1 MKDVFIISNQNGL
14 FLGKQAQ
21 WLDENEPA
29 AVWRSPHRDV
39 ALNHL
44 IESNARDIE
53 QRMVLLQCPVN
64 DKDVP
69 LLGDA
74 EPARRTAPVTFD
86 EPENNAAD
94 SELAV
99 DDSDDGAEQLEEV
112 VVATETDEQGL
123 AAE

>member
-21 WLDENEPA
+21 WLDENEPS

-64 DKDVP
+64 EKDIP

-86 EPENNAAD
+86 EPESNVAENEFAAD
-94 SELAV
+94 EANEASEENV
-99 DDSDDGAEQLEEV
+99 VIEDSA
-112 VVATETDEQGL
+112 AEQGL